1 MSLKSPY
8 QMSKKKQVLAWI
20 AIAGSVVGFF
30 FFSIEM
36 AEIMR

>member
-1 MSLKSPY
+1 
-8 QMSKKKQVLAWI
+8 MSKPKQIAAWI
-20 AIAGSVVGFF
+20 AIAASVVGFF

>member
-1 MSLKSPY
+1 
-8 QMSKKKQVLAWI
+8 MSKLKQIAAWI
-20 AIAGSVVGFF
+20 AIAASVIGFF